1 MTAPVRGQRPRYRA
15 RPEQAGPRTI
25 AWFSRGAASAV
36 MTKQAIET
44 LPAVEVVCIAL
55 TTEHP
60 DSSRFADDCERWFG
74 QPITYIASDR
84 FADTWDVWEKRRFLV
99 GPHGAPCTGELKK
112 AVRHRFARPDDVNL
126 MGYTADETHRL
137 ERIRDAEIG
146 VDFAA
151 PLIDAHLTKADCL
164 SIVEDAGIVLP
175 EMYRLGYANNNCI
188 GCVKGGMGYWNAVRV
203 DFPEAFDR
211 MAKVERDLS
220 HAVNKAD
227 DGPVY
232 LDELDPKRGDFN
244 RDQPRQCSLFCPTDQ
259 PGGAP

>member
-112 AVRHRFARPDDVNL
+112 AVQQRQRQRQTNRRRRCSNASLLNRQLRNRHVSRRP
-126 MGYTADETHRL
+126 
-137 ERIRDAEIG
+137 
-146 VDFAA
+146 
-151 PLIDAHLTKADCL
+151 
-164 SIVEDAGIVLP
+164 
-175 EMYRLGYANNNCI
+175 
-188 GCVKGGMGYWNAVRV
+188 
-203 DFPEAFDR
+203 
-211 MAKVERDLS
+211 
-220 HAVNKAD
+220 
-227 DGPVY
+227 
-232 LDELDPKRGDFN
+232 
-244 RDQPRQCSLFCPTDQ
+244 
-259 PGGAP
+259 